1 MSGTYWRELQAQGLV
16 VPSDRS
22 LHELTAELTTM
33 LGDPDPAVR
42 DGIAVPVILTWLD
55 RGVYDDLMSGLGDGM
70 AIGLSAG
77 LGESGTDTVFRRSLS
92 ARILGACL
100 DRGTERALVAPDRV
114 LDWGD
119 RLATWFLRE
128 QDLRGFVPGKGRAEA
143 VSHGADALGSLA
155 RSSHLGAPELT
166 VVLDVLADRLL
177 LPTEELFS
185 HGEPDR
191 LAAAT
196 MQVLHRDL
204 VPLSVLEP
212 WVARIAARAG
222 VRAAYD
228 GRDPYLVRGNAE
240 SFLRALYLQLALGPQ
255 PPAVRSDLL
264 LVVVDALRAT
274 NPDHLRAPGEHYLGT
289 RRASARS

>member
-1 MSGTYWRELQAQGLV
+1 MSGTYWRELQAQGLP

-22 LHELTAELTTM
+22 LHELSAELTAM

-42 DGIAVPVILTWLD
+42 EGLALPAILTWLD

-70 AIGLSAG
+70 ALGLSAG

-92 ARILGACL
+92 ARVLGACL
-100 DRGTERALVAPDRV
+100 ERGVELALISPDRV

-128 QDLRGFVPGKGRAEA
+128 QDLRGFVPGKGRAHA
-143 VSHGADALGSLA
+143 VAHGADALGSLA
-155 RSSHLGAPELT
+155 GSSHLGAPELT

-177 LPTEELFS
+177 LPTEVLFN

-196 MQVLHRDL
+196 IRVLHRDL

-255 PPAVRSDLL
+255 PPPVRADLL
-264 LVVVDALRAT
+264 LIVVDALRAT
-274 NPDHLRAPGEHYLGT
+274 NPDHLRAAGEHYRGT
-289 RRASARS
+289 RRAGARG

>member
-1 MSGTYWRELQAQGLV
+1 MSGTYWRELHAQGLA

-22 LHELTAELTTM
+22 LHELTVELTAM

-42 DGIAVPVILTWLD
+42 EGLAVPALLTWLD
-55 RGVYDDLMSGLGDGM
+55 RGVYDDLLGGLGDGM

-77 LGESGTDTVFRRSLS
+77 LGESGTDSVFRRSLS
-92 ARILGACL
+92 ARLLGACL
-100 DRGTERALVAPDRV
+100 QRGTERALVSPDRV

-128 QDLRGFVPGKGRAEA
+128 KDLRGFVPGKGRAEA
-143 VSHGADALGSLA
+143 VSHGADALGALA
-155 RSSHLGAPELT
+155 GSTHLGTPELT
-166 VVLDVLADRLL
+166 VVLDVLADRVL
-177 LPTEELFS
+177 LPAEELFS

-196 MQVLHRDL
+196 MLVLHRDL

-212 WVARIAARAG
+212 WVARIAAQAG
-222 VRAAYD
+222 VRATYD

-240 SFLRALYLQLALGPQ
+240 AFLRALYLQLALGTR

-264 LVVVDALRAT
+264 LVVVEALRST
-274 NPDHLRAPGEHYLGT
+274 NPDHLRAPGEDYAGT
-289 RRASARS
+289 RRGPARG